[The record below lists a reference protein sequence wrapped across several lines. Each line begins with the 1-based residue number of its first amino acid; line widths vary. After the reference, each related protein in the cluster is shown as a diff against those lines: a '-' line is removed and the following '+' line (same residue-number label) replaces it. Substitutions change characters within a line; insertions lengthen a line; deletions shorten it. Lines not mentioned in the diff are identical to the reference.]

1 MNQDT
6 EKWPVFNQTS
16 TKQKSRSHESLAH
29 KDSLPYLEEENSGMF
44 TLKRKKDKEGNGK
57 TTLAPNPH
65 LPRTTSLGSKRDS
78 TESKNRTSHGIIQT
92 TLL

>member
-6 EKWPVFNQTS
+6 EKWPVFNQAAS
-16 TKQKSRSHESLAH
+16 KQKSRSHESLAH
-29 KDSLPYLEEENSGMF
+29 KDSLPYVEEEMSGMF
-44 TLKRKKDKEGNGK
+44 TLKRKKEKEGNGK
-57 TTLAPNPH
+57 NTLTPNTH

-78 TESKNRTSHGIIQT
+78 TESKNRTSRGSIQT